1 MMTIFLFKLR
11 GGQNWVV
18 ARGQFWVDVSR
29 SAYFLIFW
37 HLSIY

>member
-1 MMTIFLFKLR
+1 MMTIFLFKVR

-29 SAYFLIFW
+29 MPWEHAYT
-37 HLSIY
+37 H

>member
-18 ARGQFWVDVSR
+18 ARGQFWVDVST
-29 SAYFLIFW
+29 ID
-37 HLSIY
+37 LSV

>member
-18 ARGQFWVDVSR
+18 ARGQFWVDVST
-29 SAYFLIFW
+29 
-37 HLSIY
+37 SIRMFMKVDFSR

>member
-18 ARGQFWVDVSR
+18 ARGQFWVDVSM
-29 SAYFLIFW
+29 A
-37 HLSIY
+37 